1 MTGTAGLLRTP
12 LYEVH
17 RREGA
22 RIVEFAGW
30 EMPVEYT
37 GIRQEHQA
45 TRTGTGL
52 FDLSHMGEIEV
63 TGPGATAYLNY
74 MVTNDVERLE
84 PGQCLYTCMCGADG
98 GILDDLLVY
107 RFPDMQGGE
116 RRFWLVVNASNRL
129 KVVEWMEN
137 HLSGDAQ
144 LNDLSLD
151 TALLAVQGPEA
162 QEFLQPGTEA
172 NLEEL
177 GYYHLLETKVAGIP
191 AVLSRT
197 GYTGEDGFELYV
209 AWERVEELWNS
220 LRQVGGIVP
229 VGLGARDTLRLEAGY
244 SLYGHEI
251 SELTTPLDA
260 GLGWVVRWSKPD
272 FLGKAA
278 LSRQK
283 EKGARTTIV
292 GLEML
297 GRGIPRQ
304 GYPVEGPEGP
314 VGVVTSGTFSPS
326 LSKGIALARVDIGCR
341 AEGTELSV
349 IVRGRSE
356 PARVVRPP
364 FVRGSVRRG

>member
-17 RREGA
+17 RREGG

-30 EMPVEYT
+30 EMPVEYS

-45 TRTGTGL
+45 VRTGTGL

-63 TGPGATAYLNY
+63 TGPGAAAYVNHL
-74 MVTNDVERLE
+74 VTNDVERLE
-84 PGQCLYTCMCGADG
+84 PGQCLYTCMCGPDG

-107 RFPDMQGGE
+107 RFPDMPGGD

-137 HLSGDAQ
+137 HLPGDACMK
-144 LNDLSLD
+144 DLSLA
-151 TALLAVQGPEA
+151 TALLAVQGPGA
-162 QEFLQPGTEA
+162 QAFLQPGTEA
-172 NLEEL
+172 NLDEL
-177 GYYHLLETKVAGIP
+177 GYYHLLETVVDGIP
-191 AVLSRT
+191 AVVSRT

-209 AWERVEELWNS
+209 AWEQAEELWTS
-220 LRQVGGIVP
+220 LRQRGGIVP
-229 VGLGARDTLRLEAGY
+229 IGLGARDTLRLEAGY

-251 SELTTPLDA
+251 NELTTPLDA
-260 GLGWVVRWSKPD
+260 GLGWVVRWTKSD

-283 EKGARTTIV
+283 EKGVRKAVV
-292 GLEML
+292 GLQML

-304 GYPVEGPEGP
+304 GYAVEGPEGP

-326 LSKGIALARVDIGCR
+326 LSQGIALASVDIGCR